1 MRPCHRV
8 GASCQ
13 VKQARLP
20 GAIAREQHVS
30 KRMSCRVPVQPAV
43 AAAVGTVKRAWRADV
58 KPEGRSSRSG
68 ALPNS
73 RWLPHGNYRRD
84 CDAGSV
90 PPHRA
95 GLLTGPGWRTSRSLT
110 PSSRSSSA
118 RESGEYMESEQ
129 ILRMKDA
136 NNPQQQGSAITYARR
151 YALAAIFNLNQED
164 DDANSASGHKVTTA
178 KETLHPKHPLWAKA
192 VEHIKGGG
200 SIKDIEAKFIISD
213 EYKAV
218 LEATK

>member
-1 MRPCHRV
+1 M
-8 GASCQ
+8 Q
-13 VKQARLP
+13 
-20 GAIAREQHVS
+20 
-30 KRMSCRVPVQPAV
+30 
-43 AAAVGTVKRAWRADV
+43 
-58 KPEGRSSRSG
+58 
-68 ALPNS
+68 
-73 RWLPHGNYRRD
+73 
-84 CDAGSV
+84 
-90 PPHRA
+90 
-95 GLLTGPGWRTSRSLT
+95 
-110 PSSRSSSA
+110 
-118 RESGEYMESEQ
+118 SEQ